1 MTEEQQ
7 PDELDRLEKQP
18 DEELDEPARLQAE
31 LDETVREKDQL
42 KGMAQRA
49 QADLVN
55 YRRRAAEEM
64 TESRQNSNSRLL
76 VRLLLVIDDMNRAFD
91 AIPEDAVAPGWLD
104 GLELVRRN
112 LQNVMDSEGVMKI
125 ETTVGQ
131 PFDVHEHEAVFF
143 EPSPDREEGS
153 VMSVIRDGYKLH
165 DRVLRAAQVSVS
177 QRVEPDPP
185 ATEERKIDIDQEA
198 P

>member
-7 PDELDRLEKQP
+7 PDELERLEQQL

-76 VRLLLVIDDMNRAFD
+76 VRLLMVLDDMNRAFD

-112 LQNVMDSEGVMKI
+112 LQNVMDSEGVTKI
-125 ETTVGQ
+125 ETAVGQ

-143 EPSPDREEGS
+143 EPSTDREEGS

>member
-7 PDELDRLEKQP
+7 PDELENMEKQL
-18 DEELDEPARLQAE
+18 DEQLDEPTRLQAE
-31 LDETVREKDQL
+31 LDEAVREKEQFR
-42 KGMAQRA
+42 GMAQRA

-64 TESRQNSNSRLL
+64 ADLRENSNSRLL
-76 VRLLLVIDDMNRAFD
+76 VRLLLVADDLNRAFD
-91 AIPEDAVAPGWLD
+91 TIPEDAIAPGWVD

-112 LQNVMDSEGVMKI
+112 LQNVMDSEGVTKI
-125 ETTVGQ
+125 EASVGQ

-143 EPSPDREEGS
+143 EPSPDREEGT
-153 VMSVIRDGYKLH
+153 VVSVIREGYKIH
-165 DRVLRAAQVSVS
+165 SRVLRATQVSVS
-177 QRVEPDPP
+177 QRVEPEPP
-185 ATEERKIDIDQEA
+185 ETEEREIDQEA

>member
-7 PDELDRLEKQP
+7 PDELENMEKQL
-18 DEELDEPARLQAE
+18 DEQLDEPARLQAE
-31 LDETVREKDQL
+31 LDETSREKDQF
-42 KGMAQRA
+42 KNMAQRA

-55 YRRRAAEEM
+55 YRRRAAEEVS
-64 TESRQNSNSRLL
+64 EARQSSNSRLL
-76 VRLLLVIDDMNRAFD
+76 IRLLLVVDDMNRAFD
-91 AIPEDAVAPGWLD
+91 AIPEDAVAPGWLA

-112 LQNVMDSEGVMKI
+112 LQSVMDSEGVTKI
-125 ETTVGQ
+125 DAEEGQ

-143 EPSPDREEGS
+143 EPSPDREEG
-153 VMSVIRDGYKLH
+153 VVVNVIRDGYKLH

-177 QRVEPDPP
+177 QKVDPEPP
-185 ATEERKIDIDQEA
+185 ATEERKIDQEA